1 MYNVIFYKDKNGE
14 YPIKDFLIELSKKAS
29 SSKNDRIQF
38 DKINAYI
45 QALKVYG
52 TRIGN
57 PVVKH
62 IDGDLWELRP
72 LNNRIFF
79 FYWKDNHFVLLHH
92 FIKKTQKTP
101 IKEIE
106 KARNNLKDFMER
118 IDDNEHKNRK

>member
-1 MYNVIFYKDKNGE
+1 
-14 YPIKDFLIELSKKAS
+14 LSKKAS

-72 LNNRIFF
+72 LNNRIFSF
-79 FYWKDNHFVLLHH
+79 ICVATPFYKENS
-92 FIKKTQKTP
+92 KTP